1 MNKQTER
8 DISMQNTPNHL
19 FMNYLQLMIEKR
31 ASDLFI
37 TTGIAPSFKIDGEI
51 IPLDQS
57 AITPQ
62 QSKSIAHQTM
72 TPKQRIEFEKTNE
85 CNFAISCFNKKRFR
99 VNVFRQQGHVG
110 MVVRKIEFNIPTIG
124 ELGLP
129 PLLNKL
135 AMAKRGLIFFVGAT
149 GVGKSTSLAAMIG
162 TRNRHSSGHIICIE
176 DPIEFIHKHDGCI
189 VTQREVGLDTESYE
203 PAVKNALRQAPDVIL
218 IGEIRS
224 RETME
229 YALTFAET
237 GHLCLSTLHASNAE
251 LALERIINL
260 FPKERRQQVLMD
272 ISLNLN
278 AIIAQR
284 LIPKV
289 NEEGRQVALEIMIN
303 TPLISDLIAQD
314 KLNEIKDLIKK
325 SSLHGMTS
333 FDQSIYKLYKQ
344 GIISYSDALQY
355 ADSSN
360 EMRIKIKLG
369 SSLNI
374 RHINHRINDITLAD
388 VG

>member
-1 MNKQTER
+1 MRKPADNSVSMPNK
-8 DISMQNTPNHL
+8 SNHL
-19 FMNYLQLMIEKR
+19 FMSYLQLMVEQR

-37 TTGIAPSFKIDGEI
+37 TCGIAPSLKIDGEI
-51 IPLDQS
+51 TQINQTI
-57 AITPQ
+57 ITPQ
-62 QSKSIAHQTM
+62 QSRTIAHQTM

-110 MVVRKIEFNIPTIG
+110 MVVRKIEFQIPTIG
-124 ELGLP
+124 DLGLP

-189 VTQREVGLDTESYE
+189 ITQREVGLDTDSYE

-229 YALTFAET
+229 HALTFAET

-251 LALERIINL
+251 LALERMINL

-278 AIIAQR
+278 AIIVQR
-284 LIPKV
+284 LIPKL
-289 NEEGRQVALEIMIN
+289 NGEGRQVALEIMVN
-303 TPLISDLIAQD
+303 TPLVSELIAQD
-314 KLNEIKDLIKK
+314 KLNEIRELIKK

-333 FDQSIYKLYKQ
+333 FDQSVYKLYKQ

-369 SSLNI
+369 TDLNI
-374 RHINHRINDITLAD
+374 QHINHRLSDITLAD
-388 VG
+388 AS

>member
-1 MNKQTER
+1 MSKPTDNSTSMPNK
-8 DISMQNTPNHL
+8 SNHL
-19 FMNYLQLMIEKR
+19 FMSYLQLMIEMR

-37 TTGIAPSFKIDGEI
+37 TSGVAPSLKIDGKI
-51 IPLDQS
+51 TQLSQ
-57 AITPQ
+57 AAVTPQ
-62 QSKSIAHQTM
+62 QSCKIARQTM
-72 TPKQRIEFEKTNE
+72 TSKQRIEFEKTNE

-110 MVVRKIEFNIPTIG
+110 MVVRKIEFQIPTIG
-124 ELGLP
+124 DLGLP

-135 AMAKRGLIFFVGAT
+135 AMGKRGLIFFVGAT

-176 DPIEFIHKHDGCI
+176 DPIEFVHKHDGCI
-189 VTQREVGLDTESYE
+189 ITQREVGLDTDSYE

-229 YALTFAET
+229 HALTFAET

-251 LALERIINL
+251 LALERMINL

-278 AIIAQR
+278 AIVAQR

-289 NEEGRQVALEIMIN
+289 NGKGRQVALEVMVN
-303 TPLISDLIAQD
+303 TPLISELIVQD
-314 KLNEIKDLIKK
+314 KLNEIRGLIKR

-333 FDQSIYKLYKQ
+333 FDQSVYKLYKQ
-344 GIISYSDALQY
+344 GTISYSDALQY

-369 SSLNI
+369 ADLNI
-374 RHINHRINDITLAD
+374 QHLHHRLGNITLAD
-388 VG
+388 AS

>member
-1 MNKQTER
+1 MSKQT
-8 DISMQNTPNHL
+8 DQDLFMQNTPDHQ
-19 FMNYLQLMIEKR
+19 FMSYLQLMIDRR

-37 TTGIAPSFKIDGEI
+37 TSGVAPSLKIDGEI
-51 IPLDQS
+51 TSLDQ
-57 AITPQ
+57 AIITPQ
-62 QSKSIAHQTM
+62 QSRAIAHKTM
-72 TPKQRIEFEKTNE
+72 TPKQRIEFDKTNE

-110 MVVRKIEFNIPTIG
+110 MVIRKIEFQIPTISD
-124 ELGLP
+124 LGLP

-149 GVGKSTSLAAMIG
+149 GVGKSTSLAAMVG

-189 VTQREVGLDTESYE
+189 ITQREVGLDTDSYE

-229 YALTFAET
+229 HALTFAET

-251 LALERIINL
+251 LALERMINL

-278 AIIAQR
+278 AIVAQR
-284 LIPKV
+284 LIPQANGK
-289 NEEGRQVALEIMIN
+289 GRQVALEIMVN
-303 TPLISDLIAQD
+303 TPLLSELIVQD
-314 KLNEIKDLIKK
+314 KLNEIKDLINK

-333 FDQSIYKLYKQ
+333 FDQSIYKLYKNRV
-344 GIISYSDALQY
+344 ISYSDALQY

-369 SSLNI
+369 TDLNI
-374 RHINHRINDITLAD
+374 QHINHRLNDITLAD
-388 VG
+388 AS